1 MDEMFS
7 LCTKHLN
14 RRVRVHTRCGDYY
27 EGVIVNVDRDNVY
40 LRTSGDVLT
49 LGKAQTSAWGG
60 YGYGYGY
67 GGGILALSLF
77 TLLAIAL
84 I

>member
-1 MDEMFS
+1 MNEMYD
-7 LCTKHLN
+7 LARRHMN
-14 RRVRVHTRCGDYY
+14 RRVRVRDCYGRCY
-27 EGVIVNVDRDNVY
+27 EGVIVGVDPNNVY
-40 LRTSGDVLT
+40 LRPSGPARLS
-49 LGKAQTSAWGG
+49 GKAYTSQWF
-60 YGYGYGY
+60 

>member
-1 MDEMFS
+1 MEEMYH
-7 LCTKHLN
+7 LCRRHIN
-14 RRVRVHTRCGDYY
+14 CRVRLHTRCGCY

-40 LRTSGDVLT
+40 LRTSGGVRIS
-49 LGKAQTSAWGG
+49 GKAQISGWFGPG
-60 YGYGYGY
+60 FGFGSEE
-67 GGGILALSLF
+67 ILTLSLF